1 MFDKKMA
8 QDSIKFSQQQDDEEG
23 GVDYKVEPDT
33 EKTVSKQENANKL
46 ASATDPDD
54 FEFDA
59 TDSVNIKVGST
70 SQFGQEEPKEVNE
83 DLQDIGEEQSRPKTA
98 PETNGGM
105 TGDWPASNKDDL
117 ITRMSQ
123 QVMKAATDENLLVRQ
138 YQQKKNIGNAVKAA
152 N

>member
-1 MFDKKMA
+1 
-8 QDSIKFSQQQDDEEG
+8 
-23 GVDYKVEPDT
+23 
-33 EKTVSKQENANKL
+33 
-46 ASATDPDD
+46 
-54 FEFDA
+54 
-59 TDSVNIKVGST
+59 
-70 SQFGQEEPKEVNE
+70 
-83 DLQDIGEEQSRPKTA
+83 
-98 PETNGGM
+98 M